1 MRSTETVSRASR
13 KAYTLVE
20 LMISSGLLAM
30 VLVSIVGT
38 FMVFARGA
46 KGVAAYTEMS
56 QQSRK
61 ALELFARDLRAAEDV
76 TKADQYN
83 LYIDIPETVYYGGES
98 VQYVFDKDFGIFS
111 RVEYDKD
118 GKLNSNDVL
127 LDGVEQ
133 FMFGFYDPL
142 GQRLD
147 YSQESLLLSVK
158 SVQIDSEM
166 VRDVSQTDATDY
178 IISARFMMRNRPLT
192 E

>member
-1 MRSTETVSRASR
+1 MRPAETVSRASR

-20 LMISSGLLAM
+20 LIISSGLLGM

-76 TKADQYN
+76 AKADQYN
-83 LYIDIPETVYYGGES
+83 LYIEIPETVYYDGQS
-98 VQYVFDKDFGIFS
+98 VHYIFDKSFGIFS

-118 GKLNSNDVL
+118 GNLDSNDIL

-142 GQRLD
+142 GQRLE
-147 YSQESLLLSVK
+147 YSKESLLLSVK

-166 VRDVSQTDATDY
+166 VRDVSENDATDY